1 MNEGPQVSKQAS
13 VASSNGS
20 DSCLVKLAE
29 FFPGAI
35 SVRIPV
41 LVARTGAGGTASTEQ
56 TVIEFGTPD
65 TVLFASSLPLDFEDR
80 LRLEN
85 SDGSLN
91 IEADVVAVQL
101 DGGKTAVAA
110 RFCGN
115 VPNWIIKG

>member
-1 MNEGPQVSKQAS
+1 MSKQAS
-13 VASSNGS
+13 VASSNES

-41 LVARTGAGGTASTEQ
+41 LVARVGAGTPSGEQ

-65 TVLFASSLPLDFEDR
+65 TVLFASTLPLDFEDR

-91 IEADVVAVQL
+91 IEAEVVAVQL
-101 DGGKTAVAA
+101 DGAKTAVAA
-110 RFCGN
+110 RFRGN